1 MNKIFNIYAVLL
13 KEFGRQHWWPTISK
27 NKQFEIIIGTVLTQN
42 TSWKNV
48 EKSINNLNKNN
59 LIDINKISKINTK
72 KLASLIRSSGYYNQ
86 KAERLKIMAKFLI
99 NNKTLTR
106 NKLLNVKGIGP
117 ETADSILLYAFKKP
131 VFVVD
136 AYTKR
141 IMGRLGYK
149 QEEYDEFQE
158 LFEKNLP
165 KKHELFNEYHAL
177 LVELAKNYCKKKPL
191 CNNCPIK
198 TFCSGRVKSS

>member
-27 NKQFEIIIGTVLTQN
+27 NKQFEIIIGTILTQN

-72 KLASLIRSSGYYNQ
+72 KLASLIKSSGYYNQ

-106 NKLLNVKGIGP
+106 NKLLNVKGVGP

-141 IMGRLGYK
+141 IMSRLGYK
-149 QEEYDEFQE
+149 QEEYDEFQK

-165 KKHELFNEYHAL
+165 KKYELFNEYHAL
-177 LVELAKNYCKKKPL
+177 LVELAKNYCRKKPL

-198 TFCSGRVKSS
+198 TFCSSRKINK

>member
-141 IMGRLGYK
+141 IMSRLGYK
-149 QEEYDEFQE
+149 QEEYDEFQK

-165 KKHELFNEYHAL
+165 KKYELFNEYHAL
-177 LVELAKNYCKKKPL
+177 LIELAKNYCRKKPL

-198 TFCSGRVKSS
+198 TFCSSRKINK